1 MPMTTTSRRQANRV
15 KVQSAKVHPNILPP
29 TSAQWAALDAS
40 AVELLNQVLSE
51 PVAYIKDPLFRQANA
66 EEVLF
71 CGNGD
76 ECCARLKDI
85 GQPRSIVQERILFQ
99 RLNYS
104 RMRQARLLRAYDG
117 KRMPL
122 RNLREL
128 VLWSRRARSV
138 RDFIV
143 ECNAPLVLAMI
154 RRMRPSHV
162 EFDELL
168 SEGNFALLRAV
179 DKFDCSRGFRFSTY
193 ACRAILKSF
202 ARAAQKSNRYHTRFP
217 VQYEPELER
226 SDDLERRHDDVI
238 EGCVQTI
245 QEILTDN
252 RAELTRQEQLVV
264 AARFQLSNGQAPPKA
279 QTLEQVGNMI
289 GVTKERVRQI
299 QNRALSKLRLALEE
313 GYLDPGPLPRQA

>member
-1 MPMTTTSRRQANRV
+1 MPLTTTRRTTSSRKA
-15 KVQSAKVHPNILPP
+15 QSVKVHPNIVPP
-29 TSAQWAALDAS
+29 TTAQWAALDAS
-40 AVELLNQVLSE
+40 AVELLNQAFSE
-51 PVAYIKDPLFRQANA
+51 PVAYIMDPLFRRANA
-66 EEVLF
+66 EAILF
-71 CGNGD
+71 CGDGVD
-76 ECCARLKDI
+76 ECFARLKDI

-104 RMRQARLLRAYDG
+104 RMRQATLLRTYEG

-122 RNLREL
+122 RSLREL

-202 ARAAQKSNRYHTRFP
+202 ARAAQKSNRYHTRF
-217 VQYEPELER
+217 
-226 SDDLERRHDDVI
+226 
-238 EGCVQTI
+238 
-245 QEILTDN
+245 
-252 RAELTRQEQLVV
+252 
-264 AARFQLSNGQAPPKA
+264 
-279 QTLEQVGNMI
+279 
-289 GVTKERVRQI
+289 
-299 QNRALSKLRLALEE
+299 
-313 GYLDPGPLPRQA
+313 